1 LQKSGIMK
9 RKTRYNIFYFGVLG
23 CALIALTFLIKF
35 DHFLKTPCRFV
46 AQAEWKVIQNEPDK
60 IFSVIKRNDS
70 NMVQQFNLL
79 QISRPDYI
87 HYTINDTIYQTG
99 LVKKGDIVARVYSF
113 QDQILLAQLQGLRN
127 VAQADV
133 EVMTTGEKPAIR
145 EEAIQTLNHARA
157 QFANFT
163 PQYERVKQLYGQ
175 KLASDNEMDI
185 AQATFDLYKVNVAL
199 AEARVKVVET
209 GEKSAEIRKSQNELE
224 DYENQIQVLEQKL
237 RSQYITAP
245 ISGQVSES
253 LLDSTVL
260 CLVNKVDT
268 MVVQIMLRE
277 NQLRYIRPDLPVKV
291 YYNGFRG
298 RVDST
303 RVLSIGNKA
312 ELIYGMP
319 IYIAKAR
326 IANNSSDILPGM
338 TGYVKIK
345 AGKMDLVSL
354 IKMEWDN
361 YLLR

>member
-1 LQKSGIMK
+1 MK
-9 RKTRYNIFYFGVLG
+9 RKTRYNLFYFGVLF
-23 CALIALTFLIKF
+23 CALVVLSFLVKF
-35 DHFLKTPCRFV
+35 DHYLKTPCRFV
-46 AQAEWKVIQNEPDK
+46 AQAEWKVIQSEPDK
-60 IFSVIKRNDS
+60 IFSVIKRNDT
-70 NMVQQFNLL
+70 NLIQQFNLM

-87 HYTINDTIYQTG
+87 HYTINDSIFKAG
-99 LVKKGDIVARVYSF
+99 VVKKGDLVARVHSF
-113 QDQILLAQLQGLRN
+113 QDQIMLAQLQGLRN
-127 VAQADV
+127 VAKADV

-157 QFANFT
+157 QYTNFT
-163 PQYERVKQLYGQ
+163 PQYERVKKLYEQ

-209 GEKSAEIRKSQNELE
+209 GEKSSEILKSRNELD

-237 RSQYITAP
+237 NAQFVKAP
-245 ISGQVSES
+245 INGIISET

-260 CLVNKVDT
+260 CLVSKMDT

-277 NQLRYIRPDLPVKV
+277 YQIKYIKPGSPVKV
-291 YYNGFRG
+291 YYTGFRG
-298 RVDST
+298 RVDSS
-303 RVLSIGNKA
+303 RVASIGNKA

-319 IYIAKAR
+319 VYIAKAQ
-326 IANNSSDILPGM
+326 IANNALDILPGM

-345 AGKMDLVSL
+345 AGKTDIVSL

-361 YLLR
+361 YLNR